1 MGETSTEGGL
11 LASAKPLPLW
21 LDGIMLE
28 SWKAEENSPGNKLG
42 VCEVFTRHYLIQILL
57 GCFGL
62 KRVNFEQKRKEIQ
75 PA

>member
-11 LASAKPLPLW
+11 WAKVKLLLLW
-21 LDGIMLE
+21 SDGILFE
-28 SWKAEENSPGNKLG
+28 SWKAEESSPGNQHG
-42 VCEVFTRHYLIQILL
+42 ACELFTGHYLIRILL

-62 KRVNFEQKRKEIQ
+62 NRVNFEQKGKELQ